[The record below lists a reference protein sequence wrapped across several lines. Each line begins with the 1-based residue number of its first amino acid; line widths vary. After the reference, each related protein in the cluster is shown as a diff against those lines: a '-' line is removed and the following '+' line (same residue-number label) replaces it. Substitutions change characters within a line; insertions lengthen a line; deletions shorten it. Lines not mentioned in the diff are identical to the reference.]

1 MKLHRGALAWG
12 ALLAALLA
20 GNAHAATFSGS
31 STDIT
36 DFAGGSEV
44 STHGT
49 LIDAVNLL
57 NANVGGAGVSTT
69 INGVLFKG
77 TQPGQYHEG
86 AESFAN
92 ASFVYHGGDGY
103 ADAGLWTSGGAYDTL
118 ADSQIYNIDNGNV
131 SYGDGFGVI
140 NLVPGQLYE
149 LQVLMLDDRSGINK
163 TFPMEFHQA
172 TFTGNADETS
182 NVDPN
187 AIGYISGISIGGN
200 GVTQANGEI
209 ATVRF
214 SIDPG
219 FNGIF
224 VNSWDNGAYNGMQLR
239 QIPEPTSLTM
249 FGAAVAIA
257 ACGAARRTRERS

>member
-1 MKLHRGALAWG
+1 MKLHRSAFAWG
-12 ALLAALLA
+12 ALLAASLIGDA
-20 GNAHAATFSGS
+20 KAATFSGS
-31 STDIT
+31 SADIT
-36 DFAGGSEV
+36 DFVGGSEV
-44 STHGT
+44 STNGT

-57 NANVGGAGVSTT
+57 NDNVGGVGVSTT

-77 TQPGQYHEG
+77 SQPGQFHEG

-92 ASFVYHGGDGY
+92 ASFVYHGGEGY
-103 ADAGLWTSGGAYDTL
+103 ADGGLWTSGGAYDTL
-118 ADSQIYNIDNGNV
+118 ADSQLYNIDNGNIGF
-131 SYGDGFGVI
+131 GDGYGVI

-149 LQVLMLDDRSGINK
+149 LQVFMLDDRSGINK

-172 TFTGNADETS
+172 TFTGNADQTS

-214 SIDPG
+214 SIDAG

-224 VNSWDNGAYNGMQLR
+224 VNSWDGGSYSGLQLR
-239 QIPEPTSLTM
+239 QIPEPTSLGL
-249 FGAAVAIA
+249 FGVALA
-257 ACGAARRTRERS
+257 GLAMGTARRTRRRS

>member
-1 MKLHRGALAWG
+1 MKLHRGACAWG
-12 ALLAALLA
+12 ALLAASLIVDA
-20 GNAHAATFSGS
+20 QAATFSGS
-31 STDIT
+31 SADIT
-36 DFAGGSEV
+36 DFVNGSEV
-44 STHGT
+44 STQGT
-49 LIDAVNLL
+49 LVDAVNLL
-57 NANVGGAGVSTT
+57 NANVAGVGVSTT

-77 TQPGQYHEG
+77 SQPGQFHEG
-86 AESFAN
+86 AEPFAN

-103 ADAGLWTSGGAYDTL
+103 ADSGLWSSGGAYDTL
-118 ADSQIYNIDNGNV
+118 ADSQLYSIDNGNV
-131 SYGDGFGVI
+131 SYGDGYGVI

-149 LQVLMLDDRSGINK
+149 LQVFMLDDRSGVSK

-172 TFTGNADETS
+172 TFTGNVDETS

-200 GVTQANGEI
+200 GVAQANGEI

-239 QIPEPTSLTM
+239 QIPEPTSLTL
-249 FGAAVAIA
+249 FGAAAAISA
-257 ACGAARRTRERS
+257 FGAARRTRWRS